1 MFLRASGILLPIFSL
16 PGNYGIG
23 TLGKEAYNFVDFLKK
38 SKQSYWQ
45 ILPLNPTNF
54 GDSPYQT
61 FSSFAGNPYFIDLDI
76 LCEEGLLKPEEIK
89 GFDFG
94 GNNHKINYEKLYNN
108 RFSVLKIAYS
118 RFNKEDKN
126 YKKFCK
132 NNEYWLNDYSLFM
145 AIKDNNGGNS
155 FDMWET
161 PLKLREEKRIKQ
173 AKKEYENEI
182 SFYKTI
188 NYWFF
193 KQWMSL
199 KEYANKNG
207 IKIIGDMPIYVA
219 YDSADVWSKSELFQL
234 DEELKPVSVAGCPP
248 DAFSKDGQLW
258 GNPLYD
264 WAKMEEDGF
273 DWWKNRIRFALNM
286 LDIIRIDH
294 FRGFEAYYSIPFG
307 SKSAKR
313 GKWVKGPNIKLFK
326 ELEKELGRL
335 PIIAEDLGFLTKEV
349 KTMLAKTGYPG
360 MKVLQFAFDSREDS
374 DYLPHNYTKNC
385 VVYTGTHDN
394 DTVLGWE
401 ETAKNE
407 DVLFAREYLNCKN
420 GPLNWAMMRAAL
432 SSVGDTAILMMA
444 DLISSESEGRI
455 NTPATLGEN
464 WKWRIDKACIN
475 DWLAKIIAELTELYH
490 RAPK

>member
-1 MFLRASGILLPIFSL
+1 MRTSGILLPIFSL

-76 LCEEGLLKPEEIK
+76 LCEEGLLKAEEIK

-94 GNNHKINYEKLYNN
+94 GNDHKINYEKLYKN
-108 RFSVLKIAYS
+108 RFSVLKIAFS
-118 RFNKEDKN
+118 RFNKEN
-126 YKKFCK
+126 AEYKKFCK
-132 NNEYWLNDYSLFM
+132 ENEYWLNDYSLFM
-145 AIKDNNGGNS
+145 AIKDNNNGNS
-155 FDMWET
+155 FDMWDA
-161 PLKLREEKRIKQ
+161 PLKYREEERLSK
-173 AKKEYENEI
+173 AKKEYENEV

-188 NYWFF
+188 NFWFF
-193 KQWMSL
+193 KQWMAL

-219 YDSADVWSKSELFQL
+219 YDSADVWSKSEFFWL
-234 DEELKPVSVAGCPP
+234 DNNLKPVSVAGCPP

-264 WAKMEEDGF
+264 WKKMEEDGF
-273 DWWKNRIRFALNM
+273 SWWKNRLHFALNM

-294 FRGFEAYYSIPFG
+294 FRGFQAYYAIPFG
-307 SKSAKR
+307 NKNAKR
-313 GKWVKGPNIKLFK
+313 GKWIKGPNIKFFK
-326 ELEKELGRL
+326 ELEKELGTL

-349 KTMLAKTGYPG
+349 KTMLKKTGYPG
-360 MKVLQFAFDSREDS
+360 MKVLQFAFDSKEES
-374 DYLPHNYTKNC
+374 DYLPHNYTQNS

-401 ETAKNE
+401 KTAKSE

-420 GPLNWAMMRAAL
+420 SPLNWAMIRAAL
-432 SSVGDTAILMMA
+432 SSVSDTAILMMS
-444 DLISSESEGRI
+444 DLTSSESEARI
-455 NTPATLGEN
+455 NTPATLGDN

-475 DWLAKIIAELTELYH
+475 DWLAEIVAELTELYY
-490 RAPK
+490 RAPKK